1 MFNANMWIQEPS
13 RRPHPELV
21 EMTESNQ
28 RRYTAT
34 HEWFQITD
42 DGVTVGLTA
51 YAVNELTDITY
62 VEMRDQGTA
71 ITAGDVVGEV
81 ESVKTTSD
89 IYSGEIAQVNE
100 ALNEDPSLINS
111 DPYGQ
116 GWLIRIKSDNISSLD
131 ELMSE
136 AEYAEKYPVE

>member
-1 MFNANMWIQEPS
+1 
-13 RRPHPELV
+13 
-21 EMTESNQ
+21 MTESNQ

-34 HEWFQITD
+34 HEWFQVTD

-71 ITAGDVVGEV
+71 IAAGDVVGEV

-89 IYSGEIAQVNE
+89 IYSDVTGEIAQVNE

-116 GWLIRIKSDNISSLD
+116 GWLIRIKSDNTSSLD